1 MALTPTRIALP
12 GGATLIV
19 QENRTTPSVSL
30 VAGVT
35 AGAAVDPAGR
45 EGTAA
50 LTARVLDRGTA
61 LRPAGAIA
69 DALDGRGASLSTAA
83 GRHQAVVS
91 ATCLADDVD
100 EVFDLLVDV
109 LCHPV
114 FPDREV
120 ATRRT
125 ELVTGIR
132 QDADDPG
139 AVAEDRLAALLYPGH
154 PYGRRVSGTVASVEG
169 LGRADLE
176 AFHAAW
182 FGPDRTTIVVAGA
195 VEASRVADRA
205 GALMAA
211 WRPAAGVLPAWPRV
225 AAAPA
230 RRVES
235 VAMPGKAQSDV
246 AYGFVGLR
254 RDDPDHD
261 QAMVMNNALG
271 QYALGGRLGDSIR
284 ERQGMAYYVYSELD
298 ASLAEGP
305 LQIRAGVSAANV
317 EKTIASIDR
326 ELDAI
331 RAEGFTAKEI
341 DESKRYL
348 VGSLPRQLET
358 NRAIAGFLLRAELFG
373 LGLDYDQRL
382 PGLLAAVTRDQANA
396 AAARLLDP
404 ARATIVVAGPP
415 MDAAQATGATGHR

>member
-1 MALTPTRIALP
+1 VGLNPTRIVLP

-19 QENRTTPSVSL
+19 KENRTTPSVCL

-35 AGAAVDPAGR
+35 AGAAVDPPGR

-61 LRPAGAIA
+61 ARPAAVIA

-91 ATCLADDVD
+91 ASCLADDFD

-109 LCHPV
+109 LCQPV
-114 FPDREV
+114 FPDAEV

-139 AVAEDRLAALLYPGH
+139 AVAEDLLAALLYPDH
-154 PYGRRVSGTVASVEG
+154 PYGRRVSGTVASVEA
-169 LGRADLE
+169 LARPDLQ

-182 FGPDRTTIVVAGA
+182 FGPASTTLVVVGAVDGLRVAGRA
-195 VEASRVADRA
+195 ASA
-205 GALMAA
+205 MAA
-211 WRPAAGVLPAWPRV
+211 WRAASGVLPSWPRV
-225 AAAPA
+225 APATA
-230 RRVES
+230 RRLEV
-235 VAMPGKAQSDV
+235 VPMPDKAQADV

-254 RDDPDHD
+254 RDDTGY
-261 QAMVMNNALG
+261 AAASVMNNALG
-271 QYALGGRLGDSIR
+271 QYALGGRLGDTIR
-284 ERQGMAYYVYSELD
+284 ERQGMAYYVYSDLD

-305 LQIRAGVSAANV
+305 FVIRAGVSAANV

-331 RAEGFTAKEI
+331 RAGGFTAKEI

-358 NRAIAGFLLRAELFG
+358 NRAIAGFLLRAEFFG
-373 LGLDYDQRL
+373 LGMDYDERL
-382 PGLLAAVTRDQANA
+382 PGLVAAVTRDQANA
-396 AAARLLDP
+396 AARRLLDP

-415 MDAAQATGATGHR
+415 IGAK